1 MDLRFLQTFVNV
13 VRLGSIAEAARF
25 EDLTPASVQQRL
37 RALDASV
44 GSRLVKRTGR
54 TVQPTVPGR
63 RILEQAQKILDD
75 ARDLRSMA
83 SDNELPAGPLHL
95 GATPTALNSMV
106 GGALKRWFALHPD
119 IEIYIEPGSSKNLYN
134 RVHDATLDAAIL
146 VHPRFD
152 IPKQLEQKLIRTE
165 PLVLVTPADVDGS
178 DALATL
184 TAHPYICYDRNVFG
198 GRLADDY
205 LRERQIR
212 PRIRLELDGID
223 SIGKLVSEGLGVS
236 LLPNTHTLDTGPGGV
251 RLWPLPPPVPT
262 RYVAIFWGRGSV
274 RAPLS
279 QAFASLL
286 AETQEEV
293 RGAASWSLA
302 G

>member
-25 EDLTPASVQQRL
+25 EDLTAASVQQRL

-44 GSRLVKRTGR
+44 GSQLVKRTGR
-54 TVQPTVPGR
+54 TVQPTVAGR
-63 RILEQAQKILDD
+63 RILQQAQKILDD

-95 GATPTALNSMV
+95 GATPTALNSLL

-119 IEIYIEPGSSKNLYN
+119 IEVYIEPGSSKYLYG
-134 RVHDATLDAAIL
+134 RVQEGALDAAVL
-146 VHPRFD
+146 VHPQFD
-152 IPKQLEQKLIRTE
+152 TPKHMEQKIIRQE
-165 PLVLVTPADVDGS
+165 PLRLVTPADVDGT
-178 DALATL
+178 DPLQTL
-184 TAHPYICYDRNVFG
+184 MTHPYICYDRSVLG
-198 GRLADDY
+198 GRQADDY

-223 SIGKLVSEGLGVS
+223 AIGKLVSEGLGVS
-236 LLPNTHTLDTGPGGV
+236 LLPDTSTLNEGPGGV
-251 RLWPLPPPVPT
+251 RIWPLPPPVP
-262 RYVAIFWGRGSV
+262 RRHVAIFWGRGGV

-279 QAFASLL
+279 QAFARLL
-286 AETQEEV
+286 AQTQADA
-293 RGAASWSLA
+293 RDPSPAS